1 MGSPIKFGTAGWR
14 ALLAEDFTFSNVR
27 SAVRA
32 IAGQLQDKGNSGQG
46 VVIARDGRFLGEKFV
61 RESAEILAGLGV
73 PSWVCPGMTP
83 TPVVASCVLDR
94 QAAGSINFTAS
105 HNPAFYQGLKFNSS
119 DAGPADT
126 SITND
131 IEERIE
137 KYKSSSKFPPSMP
150 WQEGLD
156 KGLIH
161 EVDPVPDYKRR
172 LEKAIPRDHLQGHKL
187 RILFDAMHGCAGI
200 LLPEILEDAGHE
212 VTVLHGQRDVLFG
225 GRRPEPAKDDL
236 PELIHELRKGYYD
249 LGLAT
254 DGDADRYGIVDSGGR
269 FISPNE
275 FLCLATEHM
284 AAEGITSGSIVRT
297 VATTRRLDRI
307 AKAYEMGLV
316 EVPVGFK
323 YIAEIMSKEKV
334 ILGGEESGGLTFG
347 GHLPEKDGILACAM
361 AVKMMARSGK
371 VFQSLLDDLD
381 DRYGSVF
388 NARLDLKLTPREDAL
403 IRARLS
409 ESPPKV
415 LGNRKVSSI
424 NRLDGVGLSLED
436 GSWCLVRFSG
446 TEPLVRWYVEAE
458 NQSAVDELL
467 EEGKKMLSV

>member
-1 MGSPIKFGTAGWR
+1 MRSPIKFGTAGWR
-14 ALLAEDFTFSNVR
+14 ALLAEDFTFPNVR
-27 SAVRA
+27 LAVRA
-32 IAGQLQDKGNSGQG
+32 IAGQLQDKGISGQG

-61 RESAEILAGLGV
+61 RETAETLAGLGV
-73 PSWVCPGMTP
+73 PSWVCSGMTP
-83 TPVVASCVLDR
+83 TPVVASCVLDNK
-94 QAAGSINFTAS
+94 AAGSINFTAS
-105 HNPAFYQGLKFNSS
+105 HNPAYYQGLKFNPS

-126 SITND
+126 LVTND

-137 KYKSSSKFPPSMP
+137 KYKSDSKFLPKMP

-156 KGLIH
+156 RGFIH
-161 EVDPVPDYKRR
+161 EIDPVPDYKRR

-200 LLPEILEDAGHE
+200 LLPQILKEAGHE
-212 VTVLHGQRDVLFG
+212 VTVLHGERDVLFG
-225 GRRPEPAKDDL
+225 GRRPEPAKDNL
-236 PELIHELRKGYYD
+236 SELIHEMKKGYFD

-275 FLCLATEHM
+275 FLCLVSEQM
-284 AAEGITSGSIVRT
+284 AADGNVSGSIVRT

-307 AKAYEMGLV
+307 AEAHEMGLI

-323 YIAEIMSKEKV
+323 YIAEVMSKEKIV
-334 ILGGEESGGLTFG
+334 LGGEESGGLTLG
-347 GHLPEKDGILACAM
+347 GHLPEKDGILACAL

-371 VFQSLLDDLD
+371 VFQSLLDDLE

-388 NARLDLKLTPREDAL
+388 NARLDLRLTPGQDAL
-403 IRARLS
+403 IRARLRD
-409 ESPPKV
+409 SPPRA
-415 LGNRKVSSI
+415 LGTRKVSGI
-424 NRLDGVGLSLED
+424 QTLDGVGITLED

-458 NQSAVDELL
+458 SQSAVDELI
-467 EEGKKMLSV
+467 EEGRKMLVV